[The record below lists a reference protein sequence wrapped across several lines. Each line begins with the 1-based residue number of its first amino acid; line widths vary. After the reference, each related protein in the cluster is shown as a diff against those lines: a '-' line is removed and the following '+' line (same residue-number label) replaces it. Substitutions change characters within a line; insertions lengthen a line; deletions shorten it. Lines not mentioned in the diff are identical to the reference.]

1 MQQNYK
7 KCEKSACF
15 TGGRMEDMFKMQ
27 QIINSTLLF
36 YLAAAAVKD
45 IRQRKVSMQ
54 TVICF
59 SAAAILLK
67 ITAAALQTDGAASSP
82 AELFA
87 GIAGGMMPGLFL
99 SAAAYIT
106 RQAVGYGDGAALMV
120 CGMYDG
126 FQGSV
131 LILTGALFFSAA
143 AALYFV
149 AVKKAGLKKEIPFV
163 PCLLFGYVIRL
174 GFGG

>member
-1 MQQNYK
+1 
-7 KCEKSACF
+7 
-15 TGGRMEDMFKMQ
+15 MEDLFKMQ
-27 QIINSTLLF
+27 QIISSILLF
-36 YLAAAAVKD
+36 YLAAAAVRD
-45 IRQRKVSMQ
+45 IKQREVSIEA
-54 TVICF
+54 VICL

-67 ITAAALQTDGAASSP
+67 IAAAALQTEGAAASP
-82 AELFA
+82 EELFA
-87 GIAGGMMPGLFL
+87 GIAGGMLPGLFL

-126 FQGSV
+126 FQGSM

-149 AVKKAGLKKEIPFV
+149 AVKKAGFKKEIPFV

-174 GFGG
+174 CFGG